1 VAKVNKRSS
10 FKIWQDVIFALF
22 LREIRSKFNDK
33 LGLGWAILQPILFII
48 ILSLMRGK
56 LDGGITHSMPTFIFM
71 VYGMST
77 ILFFNSTLGSVS
89 NAIKKNKALFAF
101 RQVQPLSA
109 IISTAKLELL
119 IQIFIFLFIYVLV
132 YLLRIEI
139 RMDDALIMMFCI
151 FQVWLIAVSLGI
163 LFGVVKAFIPEFDKV
178 RSLVMRP
185 LIFIS
190 GVFFSLQDLP
200 KNTWK
205 YFDWNP
211 LLHAIELSRQATYSS
226 FGAVGVSHSY
236 LSLVTITIFTFSL
249 CLYVALWKK
258 AISV

>member
-1 VAKVNKRSS
+1 MAKVNKRSS

-33 LGLGWAILQPILFII
+33 LGLGWAILQPVLFIL
-48 ILSLMRGK
+48 ILSLLRGR
-56 LDGGITHSMPTFIFM
+56 LDGGLTHSMPTFIFM
-71 VYGMST
+71 VYGMGT

-119 IQIFIFLFIYVLV
+119 IQIFIFLVIYILV
-132 YLLRIEI
+132 YLIRIEVRI
-139 RMDDALIMMFCI
+139 DNALVMMACI
-151 FQVWLIAVSLGI
+151 FQVWLIAVSLGLI
-163 LFGVVKAFIPEFDKV
+163 FGLVKSFVPELDKV
-178 RSLVMRP
+178 RKLAMRP

-190 GVFFSLQDLP
+190 GVFFSLQDIP

>member
-1 VAKVNKRSS
+1 MAKVNKRSS

-178 RSLVMRP
+178 RSL
-185 LIFIS
+185 IFIS

>member
-1 VAKVNKRSS
+1 MARVNKRSS

-33 LGLGWAILQPILFII
+33 LGLGWAVMQPVLFIMVLS
-48 ILSLMRGK
+48 ILRGK
-56 LDGGITHSMPTFIFM
+56 LEGGTTHSMPTFIFM
-71 VYGMST
+71 VYGISN
-77 ILFFNSTLGSVS
+77 ILFFNTTLSSVS

-109 IISTAKLELL
+109 IISTALLELIIQAFILFL
-119 IQIFIFLFIYVLV
+119 IYILIYIF
-132 YLLRIEI
+132 RIEI
-139 RMDDALIMMFCI
+139 RMDNALIMVVCTLQI
-151 FQVWLIAVSLGI
+151 WLIAVSLGI
-163 LFGVVKAFIPEFDKV
+163 IVGVLKFFVPEIDKV
-178 RSLVMRP
+178 RSLAMRP

-211 LLHAIELSRQATYSS
+211 LLHALELSRQAVYSS
-226 FGAVGVSHSY
+226 FGAVGVSHLY
-236 LSLVTITIFTFSL
+236 LSSITMCTLTLSL
-249 CLYVALWKK
+249 CLYTVFWKR

>member
-1 VAKVNKRSS
+1 
-10 FKIWQDVIFALF
+10 
-22 LREIRSKFNDK
+22 
-33 LGLGWAILQPILFII
+33 
-48 ILSLMRGK
+48 
-56 LDGGITHSMPTFIFM
+56 
-71 VYGMST
+71 
-77 ILFFNSTLGSVS
+77 
-89 NAIKKNKALFAF
+89 
-101 RQVQPLSA
+101 
-109 IISTAKLELL
+109 
-119 IQIFIFLFIYVLV
+119 
-132 YLLRIEI
+132 
-139 RMDDALIMMFCI
+139 
-151 FQVWLIAVSLGI
+151 
-163 LFGVVKAFIPEFDKV
+163 
-178 RSLVMRP
+178 MRP